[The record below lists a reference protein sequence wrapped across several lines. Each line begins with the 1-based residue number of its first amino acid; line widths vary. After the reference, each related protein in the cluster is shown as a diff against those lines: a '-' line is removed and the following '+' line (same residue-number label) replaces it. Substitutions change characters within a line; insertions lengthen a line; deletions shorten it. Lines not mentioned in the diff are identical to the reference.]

1 MFLIKK
7 REIPT
12 VATLL
17 RNDNVFTTLNYI
29 IPKFIKYIIE
39 ELFYWKDNKYECRIF
54 GSVDEKLYEFIP
66 KENYNFIKNFQ
77 TVIRCIGIGACV
89 ISGLFWMYI
98 KDEAPELANILMWV
112 LFFFAILSLILF
124 LPATHKL
131 AWGSSTAF
139 VSELTRYSCCSDKVL
154 SDE

>member
-17 RNDNVFTTLNYI
+17 RNDNVFMTLNYI

-66 KENYNFIKNFQ
+66 KEN
-77 TVIRCIGIGACV
+77 
-89 ISGLFWMYI
+89 
-98 KDEAPELANILMWV
+98 
-112 LFFFAILSLILF
+112 
-124 LPATHKL
+124 
-131 AWGSSTAF
+131 
-139 VSELTRYSCCSDKVL
+139 
-154 SDE
+154 

>member
-1 MFLIKK
+1 MFLINK

-131 AWGSSTAF
+131 ARGKF
-139 VSELTRYSCCSDKVL
+139 HGICH
-154 SDE
+154 